1 LPSARTV
8 RYNATYTHNESI
20 RDSSLVGAT
29 PAMAAGLVQRPL
41 TMEEFAEM
49 VDAQLPKPEP
59 RGAYKR
65 KELAVAGN
73 SN

>member
-1 LPSARTV
+1 
-8 RYNATYTHNESI
+8 
-20 RDSSLVGAT
+20 
-29 PAMAAGLVQRPL
+29 MAAGLVQRPL